1 MARPKHL
8 RRWRL
13 VVTAC
18 AGTLLAG
25 LVPLLAPSAQAAV
38 AAPVRVNA
46 NGPSFTDSAG
56 RVWSADRAYS
66 GGSWGYDTLFG
77 SGSTTSAIAG
87 TADDTLYQTYNLF
100 NAGTG
105 YKFDVAN
112 GTYQVT
118 LKMVEDWATAGGQR
132 RFDVRIEGTVVLS
145 AFDIF
150 ASCGKFTAC
159 DRTFTASVADGQLNV
174 AFTMNGGANY
184 ATVSAIEVTTG
195 TGGGGGGG
203 TDTTPPSA
211 PANLAV
217 TGKTSS
223 SVSLSWTA
231 STDNVGVT
239 AYDVFNGTIRA
250 TTVTGTSATVTGL
263 SASTTYTFT
272 VRARDAAGN
281 TSAPSNQV
289 STTTSASGGG
299 GGGSGHKRVAYF
311 TQWGIYGRDFMVNDV
326 DASGAAAKLTQINY
340 AFGNVSVDGK
350 CFEINQLGQ
359 GDAWADYQRRFT
371 AAESVDGVADTFDQ
385 PLAGSFN
392 QLKELKK
399 KHPQLKVLMSLGG
412 WTWSRYFSNAA
423 LTDASRQ
430 AFVASCVDLFL
441 KGNLPKLNG
450 EPQGGPGSGAGVFD
464 GFDIDWEWPGSE
476 GNTGNVIRPEDRRN
490 FTLLLAEL
498 RRQLDAYGAQTGQK
512 YLLTAFLPADPRK
525 VDAGVEGGVF
535 QSLDF
540 ATVQGYDFHGAWE
553 AMTNHQSA
561 LRVPAADPSPPEQE
575 FSVDKA
581 ISKYLSLLAPAS
593 KLVVGVPAYG
603 RGWTGVGS
611 ANNGLYQSSAG
622 PATGTWEA
630 GIEDY
635 KVVKNKAGTRF
646 RDTTNGALWL
656 HDGTNWWS
664 YDDPTLLTQ
673 KAEYITA
680 KGLGGSMMWSLDGDD
695 ATASLTSA
703 LAAGLP

>member
-1 MARPKHL
+1 MARPKRL
-8 RRWRL
+8 RRRR
-13 VVTAC
+13 TAVILC
-18 AGTLLAG
+18 VGTLLLG
-25 LVPLLAPSAQAAV
+25 LVPLLASSAHAAV

-46 NGPSFTDSAG
+46 NGTSFTDG
-56 RVWSADRAYS
+56 GGKVWSADQADS
-66 GGSWGYDTLFG
+66 AGNWGDDMLFG
-77 SGSTTSAIAG
+77 SGSTAGAVAG
-87 TADDTLYQTYNLF
+87 TTDDALYQSYNLF
-100 NAGTG
+100 NTWTG

-118 LKMVEDWATAGGQR
+118 LKMLEDWATAAGQR
-132 RFDVRIEGTVVLS
+132 LFDVRIENTVVLS

-159 DRTFTASVADGQLNV
+159 DRTFTASVTDGQLNV
-174 AFTMNGGANY
+174 AFNMHGGANY
-184 ATVSAIEVTTG
+184 ATVSAIEVSSGG
-195 TGGGGGGG
+195 TGGG
-203 TDTTPPSA
+203 DTSPPTA
-211 PANLAV
+211 PANLTV

-239 AYDVFNGTIRA
+239 AYDLYNA
-250 TTVTGTSATVTGL
+250 TTLATSVTTTAATITGL
-263 SASTTYTFT
+263 APSTTYTFT
-272 VRARDAAGN
+272 VKARDAAGN
-281 TSAPSNQV
+281 TSPASNQA
-289 STTTSASGGG
+289 SATTDAASGGG
-299 GGGSGHKRVAYF
+299 GHKRVAYF
-311 TQWGIYGRDFMVNDV
+311 TQWGIYGRDFMLNDV

-340 AFGNVSVDGK
+340 AFGNVSIDGK
-350 CFEINQLGQ
+350 CFEVNQTGQ

-371 AAESVDGVADTFDQ
+371 AAESVDGV
-385 PLAGSFN
+385 
-392 QLKELKK
+392 
-399 KHPQLKVLMSLGG
+399 V
-412 WTWSRYFSNAA
+412 
-423 LTDASRQ
+423 
-430 AFVASCVDLFL
+430 
-441 KGNLPKLNG
+441 
-450 EPQGGPGSGAGVFD
+450 D

-476 GNTGNVIRPEDRRN
+476 GNAGNVVRPEDRHN

-512 YLLTAFLPADPRK
+512 YLLTAFLPADPKK
-525 VDAGVEGGVF
+525 VDAGIESGAF

-553 AMTNHQSA
+553 TMTNHQSA
-561 LRVPAADPSPPEQE
+561 LHVPAADPSPPDSQ

-581 ISKYLSLLAPAS
+581 ITKYLSLGALAA

-603 RGWTGVGS
+603 RGWTGVPS
-611 ANNGLYQSSAG
+611 AGNGLYQSSTG

-635 KVVKNKAGTRF
+635 KVIKNKAGTRF
-646 RDTTNGALWL
+646 RDTANGALWL
-656 HDGTNWWS
+656 YDGTNWWS

-673 KAEYITA
+673 KADYIKA

-703 LAAGLP
+703 LAAALP

>member
-1 MARPKHL
+1 MARPKRL
-8 RRWRL
+8 RRRR
-13 VVTAC
+13 TAVILC
-18 AGTLLAG
+18 VGTLLLG
-25 LVPLLAPSAQAAV
+25 LVPLLASTAHAAV

-46 NGPSFTDSAG
+46 NGTSFTDG
-56 RVWSADRAYS
+56 GGKVWSADQAYS
-66 GGSWGYDTLFG
+66 AGNWGYDMLFG
-77 SGSTTSAIAG
+77 SGSTAGAVAG
-87 TADDTLYQTYNLF
+87 TTDDALYQSYNLF
-100 NAGTG
+100 NTWTG

-118 LKMVEDWATAGGQR
+118 LKMLEDWATAAGQR
-132 RFDVRIEGTVVLS
+132 LFDVRIENTVVLS

-159 DRTFTASVADGQLNV
+159 DRTFTASVTDGQLNV
-174 AFTMNGGANY
+174 AFNMHGGANY
-184 ATVSAIEVTTG
+184 ATVSAIEVSSGG
-195 TGGGGGGG
+195 TGGGG
-203 TDTTPPSA
+203 DTSPPTA
-211 PANLAV
+211 PANLTV

-239 AYDVFNGTIRA
+239 AYDLYNA
-250 TTVTGTSATVTGL
+250 TTLATSGTTTAATITGL
-263 SASTTYTFT
+263 APSTTYTFT
-272 VRARDAAGN
+272 VKARDAAGN
-281 TSAPSNQV
+281 TSPASNQA
-289 STTTSASGGG
+289 SATTDAATGGG
-299 GGGSGHKRVAYF
+299 GHKRVAYF
-311 TQWGIYGRDFMVNDV
+311 TQWGIYGRDFMLNDV

-340 AFGNVSVDGK
+340 AFGNVSIDGK
-350 CFEINQLGQ
+350 CFEVNQTGQ

-371 AAESVDGVADTFDQ
+371 AAESVDGVADVFDQ
-385 PLAGSFN
+385 PLAGNFN
-392 QLKELKK
+392 QLKELKQK
-399 KHPQLKVLMSLGG
+399 QPGLKVLMSLGG
-412 WTWSRYFSNAA
+412 WTWSKYFSNAA

-430 AFVASCVDLFL
+430 AFAASCIDLFI

-450 EPQGGPGSGAGVFD
+450 EPQGGTGAGAGVFD
-464 GFDIDWEWPGSE
+464 GFDVDWEWPGSE
-476 GNTGNVIRPEDRRN
+476 GNAGNVLRPEDRHN

-512 YLLTAFLPADPRK
+512 YLLTAFLPADPKK
-525 VDAGVEGGVF
+525 VDAGIESGAF

-553 AMTNHQSA
+553 TMTNHQSA
-561 LRVPAADPSPPEQE
+561 LHVPAADPSPPESQ

-581 ISKYLSLLAPAS
+581 ITKYLSLGAPAA

-603 RGWTGVGS
+603 RGWTGVPS
-611 ANNGLYQSSAG
+611 AGNGLYQSSTG

-635 KVVKNKAGTRF
+635 KVIRNKAGTRF
-646 RDTTNGALWL
+646 RDTANGALWL
-656 HDGTNWWS
+656 YDGTNWWS

-673 KAEYITA
+673 KADYIKA

-703 LAAGLP
+703 LAAALP